1 MEAFMNIKEKLFRE
15 NYLFTRE
22 DVLKSL
28 ELFIDHEKLN
38 EEPRYT
44 DEVVKNRIKLCKKFL
59 AAVKKCKL
67 PVLTELW
74 WFYEYQFLG
83 NSMELNLCHADE
95 IEVENGEISGM
106 TSTVE
111 HTLITVDCDYLT
123 VEQYASMIG
132 IEPVTVR
139 QWIRRGKLRHAKKN
153 GRDWL
158 IPDTEDRPQRGFT
171 SVQYIVEKEAI
182 IESDEFPLLSA
193 CDSISILQD
202 QDNKSKFV
210 CYLNNYKTNFNSKL
224 ELTRSEVERLEH
236 TIIESG
242 KARVA
247 GNIQYVPYIRE
258 VEE

>member
-1 MEAFMNIKEKLFRE
+1 MDITEKLFRE

-28 ELFIDHEKLN
+28 ELFIEHEKQNDEPGYSN
-38 EEPRYT
+38 EG
-44 DEVVKNRIKLCKKFL
+44 VKNRVKLCDKFY
-59 AAVKKCKL
+59 AAVKRCKL

-74 WFYEYQFLG
+74 WYYEYQFIV
-83 NSMELNLCHADE
+83 NRMELNLCQASD
-95 IEVENGEISGM
+95 IEVENGEISVM

-111 HTLITVDCDYLT
+111 HTLMTIECDYLT
-123 VEQYASMIG
+123 VEQYASMLG

-158 IPDTEDRPQRGFT
+158 IPNIEDKPQRGFD
-171 SVQYIVEKEAI
+171 SVHYILEKDTQ
-182 IESDEFPLLSA
+182 IESDEFPILAVS
-193 CDSISILQD
+193 DSITILQD
-202 QDNKSKFV
+202 QDNKRKFM
-210 CYLNNYKTNFNSKL
+210 CFSNNYKTQFHSEL

-242 KARVA
+242 KARVE
-247 GNIQYVPYIRE
+247 GNIQYIPYIRNLE
-258 VEE
+258 NE

>member
-1 MEAFMNIKEKLFRE
+1 MDIREELFRE

-22 DVLKSL
+22 DILKSL
-28 ELFIDHEKLN
+28 ELFVEHEKLN
-38 EEPRYT
+38 EESGYSS
-44 DEVVKNRIKLCKKFL
+44 EVVKNRIKLCNKFI

-67 PVLTELW
+67 PVLTDLW

-83 NSMELNLCHADE
+83 NSIELHLSQASE
-95 IEVENGEISGM
+95 IEVENGEISVM

-111 HTLITVDCDYLT
+111 HTLITVECDYLT
-123 VEQYASMIG
+123 VEKYASMLG

-158 IPDTEDRPQRGFT
+158 IPSTEDKPQRGF
-171 SVQYIVEKEAI
+171 SPVQYLVENEAQI
-182 IESDEFPLLSA
+182 DSGEFPLLSA
-193 CDSISILQD
+193 CDSISIFQS
-202 QDNKSKFV
+202 QDNKSKFI
-210 CYLNNYKTNFNSKL
+210 CYLNNYKTKFHSEL

-242 KARVA
+242 KARVE
-247 GNIQYVPYIRE
+247 GSIQYVPYIRDIE
-258 VEE
+258 D

>member
-1 MEAFMNIKEKLFRE
+1 MNIKEKLFRE
-15 NYLFTRE
+15 NYLFTRK

-28 ELFIDHEKLN
+28 ELFIEHEKLN
-38 EEPRYT
+38 EEPGYSN
-44 DEVVKNRIKLCKKFL
+44 EVVKNRVKLCKKIFT
-59 AAVKKCKL
+59 AVKKCKL

-83 NSMELNLCHADE
+83 NSMELNLCQADE

-111 HTLITVDCDYLT
+111 HTLITVECDYLT
-123 VEQYASMIG
+123 VEQYASMLG

-171 SVQYIVEKEAI
+171 SVQYIVEKEAK
-182 IESDEFPLLSA
+182 IENDEFPLLSA

-210 CYLNNYKTNFNSKL
+210 CYLNNYKTNFNGKI

-242 KARVA
+242 KARVE
-247 GNIQYVPYIRE
+247 GNIKYVPYIRE

>member
-1 MEAFMNIKEKLFRE
+1 MDIKEELFRE
-15 NYLFTRE
+15 NFLFTRE

-28 ELFIDHEKLN
+28 ELFVEHEKSY
-38 EEPRYT
+38 EEPRYSNK
-44 DEVVKNRIKLCKKFL
+44 VVKNRVKLCEKFI

-83 NSMELNLCHADE
+83 NSIELHLSQANE
-95 IEVENGEISGM
+95 IEVKNDEISSM
-106 TSTVE
+106 TTTVE
-111 HTLITVDCDYLT
+111 HTLIKVECDYLT
-123 VEQYASMIG
+123 VEQYASMLG

-158 IPDTEDRPQRGFT
+158 IPNTEDKPERGFH
-171 SVQYIVEKEAI
+171 SVQYIIENEAQ
-182 IESDEFPLLSA
+182 IESDEFPLLST
-193 CDSISILQD
+193 CDSITILQN
-202 QDNKSKFV
+202 QENKSKFI
-210 CYLNNYKTNFNSKL
+210 CYLNNYQTKFRSEL

-242 KARVA
+242 KARVE
-247 GNIQYVPYIRE
+247 GNIQYVPYIRDLE
-258 VEE
+258 G

>member
-1 MEAFMNIKEKLFRE
+1 MDEKEELFRE

-28 ELFIDHEKLN
+28 ELFIEHEKMN
-38 EEPRYT
+38 EEPRYSN
-44 DEVVKNRIKLCKKFL
+44 EVVKNRIKLCKKFIT
-59 AAVKKCKL
+59 AVKKCKL
-67 PVLTELW
+67 PILTDFW

-83 NSMELNLCHADE
+83 NSMELNLCQADE

-106 TSTVE
+106 TSSIE
-111 HTLITVDCDYLT
+111 HTLITVECDYLT
-123 VEQYASMIG
+123 VEQYATMLG

-139 QWIRRGKLRHAKKN
+139 QWIRRGKLRLAKKN

-158 IPDTEDRPQRGFT
+158 IPDTEEKPQLGFT
-171 SVQYIVEKEAI
+171 SVQYIVENEDQ
-182 IESDEFPLLSA
+182 IESDEFPLLSV
-193 CDSISILQD
+193 CDSIFIIQA

-210 CYLNNYKTNFNSKL
+210 CYLKNYKTKFNSKL

-242 KARVA
+242 KARVES
-247 GNIQYVPYIRE
+247 NIQYVPSIRDT
-258 VEE
+258 EE

>member
-1 MEAFMNIKEKLFRE
+1 
-15 NYLFTRE
+15 
-22 DVLKSL
+22 
-28 ELFIDHEKLN
+28 
-38 EEPRYT
+38 
-44 DEVVKNRIKLCKKFL
+44 
-59 AAVKKCKL
+59 
-67 PVLTELW
+67 LTELW

-83 NSMELNLCHADE
+83 NSMELNLCQADE

-111 HTLITVDCDYLT
+111 HTLITVECDYLT
-123 VEQYASMIG
+123 VEQYASMLG
-132 IEPVTVR
+132 IESVTVR

-171 SVQYIVEKEAI
+171 SVQYIVEKDAK

-210 CYLNNYKTNFNSKL
+210 CYLNNYKTKFKSKL

-242 KARVA
+242 KAKVE
-247 GNIQYVPYIRE
+247 GNIQYVPYICRDIE
-258 VEE
+258 N

>member
-1 MEAFMNIKEKLFRE
+1 MDIKEKLFRE
-15 NYLFTRE
+15 NWLFTRE

-28 ELFIDHEKLN
+28 ELYIEHEKTN
-38 EEPRYT
+38 RESGYSS
-44 DEVVKNRIKLCKKFL
+44 EVVRNRVKLCEKFF

-83 NSMELNLCHADE
+83 NSMELNLSQAKE
-95 IEVENGEISGM
+95 IEVENDEIKSM
-106 TSTVE
+106 TTTVE
-111 HTLITVDCDYLT
+111 HTLIKVECDYLT
-123 VEQYASMIG
+123 VEQYALMLG

-158 IPDTEDRPQRGFT
+158 IPNIEDRPRRGFT
-171 SVQYIVEKEAI
+171 CVQYIVENDAQ
-182 IESDEFPLLSA
+182 IESDEFPLLA
-193 CDSISILQD
+193 TCDSIDILQD
-202 QDNKSKFV
+202 RDNKGKFV
-210 CYLNNYKTNFNSKL
+210 CYLSNCITKFHSEL

-242 KARVA
+242 KARVE

-258 VEE
+258 LEG